1 MLKYLCIINKPWR
14 QMVIMNLDYATI
26 ILGFAGGLG
35 LFIYGMQVMASG
47 LQKAAGNSLKKILEV
62 LTKNKFLGVLLGIG
76 VTAIIQSSSATT
88 VMVVGFVN
96 AGLMNLQQTVGIIMG
111 ANIGTTVT
119 GWLVSSVQW
128 AGVFSPENLA
138 PIAVF
143 IGAAL
148 AIFSKKQT
156 VNQIGE
162 ILVGFGMLF
171 IGIEMM
177 STGVEPLQHLPAFKE
192 AFTQFGRNPLLGVL
206 VGAVVTAVIQSSS
219 ASVGILQSLSL
230 TGLVSWNSA
239 VYIIMGQNIGTCVT
253 ALLSSVG
260 TSKNAKGAAY
270 IHLLFNV
277 IGSVFF
283 SILAAIFFTFYHDFG
298 FQKIG
303 MVEIS
308 LIHTGFNIANTVI
321 MFPFSGLFV
330 KMAEKLATV
339 TSKNTGDDETVP
351 VHLDDRILSTPS
363 IAMSNC
369 TKEIV
374 RLGNMSLKNLTAAC
388 ESLENR
394 DGSRVEKILEREKNI
409 DNLTKAITAY
419 LVKLCNSNLTK
430 QENTNATGMFHIVN
444 DMERIGDHA
453 ENIIEMTQ
461 QMIADDLE
469 LSKKG
474 IDDLKKMAE
483 ESLKSVR
490 NCIIALSDNDIDFA
504 EKVIKEEERVDNL
517 EKQIRGEH
525 MQRLTSGECNPRVGV
540 IFLDALT
547 NLERVSDHALNVA
560 QGVIGANTTKN

>member
-1 MLKYLCIINKPWR
+1 
-14 QMVIMNLDYATI
+14 MNLDYATI

-270 IHLLFNV
+270 IHLLFNI

-298 FQKIG
+298 SQKIG

-308 LIHTGFNIANTVI
+308 LIHTAFNIANTVI

-330 KMAEKLATV
+330 KMAEKLAAA
-339 TSKNTGDDETVP
+339 TSKNAGDDETVP

>member
-1 MLKYLCIINKPWR
+1 
-14 QMVIMNLDYATI
+14 MNLDYATI

-62 LTKNKFLGVLLGIG
+62 LTKNKFLGVLLGVG

-298 FQKIG
+298 SQKIG

-308 LIHTGFNIANTVI
+308 LIHTAFNIANTVI

-330 KMAEKLATV
+330 KMAEKLAAA
-339 TSKNTGDDETVP
+339 TSKNAGDDETVP

>member
-1 MLKYLCIINKPWR
+1 
-14 QMVIMNLDYATI
+14 MNLDYATI

-540 IFLDALT
+540 IFLVALT

>member
-1 MLKYLCIINKPWR
+1 
-14 QMVIMNLDYATI
+14 MNYATI

-177 STGVEPLQHLPAFKE
+177 SSGVEPLQKLPAFKE

-219 ASVGILQSLSL
+219 ASVGILQSLSI

>member
-1 MLKYLCIINKPWR
+1 
-14 QMVIMNLDYATI
+14 MNLDYATI

-339 TSKNTGDDETVP
+339 TSKNTGDDETVQ

>member
-1 MLKYLCIINKPWR
+1 
-14 QMVIMNLDYATI
+14 MVIMNLDYATI

-230 TGLVSWNSA
+230 TGLVSWNST

>member
-1 MLKYLCIINKPWR
+1 
-14 QMVIMNLDYATI
+14 MVIMNLDYETI

>member
-1 MLKYLCIINKPWR
+1 
-14 QMVIMNLDYATI
+14 MVIMNLDYATI

-62 LTKNKFLGVLLGIG
+62 LTKNKFLGVLLGVG

-308 LIHTGFNIANTVI
+308 LIHTAFNIANTVI

-330 KMAEKLATV
+330 KMAEKLAAV

>member
-1 MLKYLCIINKPWR
+1 
-14 QMVIMNLDYATI
+14 MVIMNYATI

-35 LFIYGMQVMASG
+35 LFIYGMQIMASG

-128 AGVFSPENLA
+128 AGIFSPENLA

-148 AIFSKKQT
+148 GIFSKKQT

-177 STGVEPLQHLPAFKE
+177 STGVEPLDLPAFRD
-192 AFTQFGRNPLLGVL
+192 AFTHFGRNPFLGVL

-283 SILAAIFFTFYHDFG
+283 SILAAIFFSFYHDFG

-339 TSKNTGDDETVP
+339 TSKNVGEDETVP

-560 QGVIGANTTKN
+560 QGVIGANTTRN

>member
-1 MLKYLCIINKPWR
+1 
-14 QMVIMNLDYATI
+14 MNLDYATI

-177 STGVEPLQHLPAFKE
+177 STGVEPLKHLPAFKE

>member
-1 MLKYLCIINKPWR
+1 
-14 QMVIMNLDYATI
+14 MNLDYATI

-62 LTKNKFLGVLLGIG
+62 LTKNKFLGVLLGVG

-298 FQKIG
+298 SQKIG

-308 LIHTGFNIANTVI
+308 LIHTAFNIANTVI

-330 KMAEKLATV
+330 KMAEKLAAV

>member
-1 MLKYLCIINKPWR
+1 
-14 QMVIMNLDYATI
+14 MVIMNLDYATI

-339 TSKNTGDDETVP
+339 TSKNTGEDETVP

-560 QGVIGANTTKN
+560 QGVIGANTTRN

>member
-1 MLKYLCIINKPWR
+1 
-14 QMVIMNLDYATI
+14 MVIMNLDYATI

>member
-1 MLKYLCIINKPWR
+1 
-14 QMVIMNLDYATI
+14 MNLDYATI

-277 IGSVFF
+277 IGSVFS

>member
-1 MLKYLCIINKPWR
+1 
-14 QMVIMNLDYATI
+14 MVIMNYATI

-177 STGVEPLQHLPAFKE
+177 SSGVEPLQKLPAFKE

-219 ASVGILQSLSL
+219 ASVGILQSLSI

-283 SILAAIFFTFYHDFG
+283 SILAAIFFSFYHDFG

-339 TSKNTGDDETVP
+339 TSKNVGEDETVP

-560 QGVIGANTTKN
+560 QGVIGANTTRN

>member
-1 MLKYLCIINKPWR
+1 
-14 QMVIMNLDYATI
+14 MVIMNLDYATI

-474 IDDLKKMAE
+474 IDDLKNMAE

>member
-1 MLKYLCIINKPWR
+1 
-14 QMVIMNLDYATI
+14 MVIMNLDYATI

-490 NCIIALSDNDIDFA
+490 YCIIALSDNDIDFA

>member
-1 MLKYLCIINKPWR
+1 
-14 QMVIMNLDYATI
+14 MVIMNLDYATI

-206 VGAVVTAVIQSSS
+206 VGAVGTAVIQSSS

>member
-1 MLKYLCIINKPWR
+1 
-14 QMVIMNLDYATI
+14 MVIMNLNYATI

>member
-1 MLKYLCIINKPWR
+1 
-14 QMVIMNLDYATI
+14 MNLDYATI

-444 DMERIGDHA
+444 DMKRIGDHA

>member
-1 MLKYLCIINKPWR
+1 
-14 QMVIMNLDYATI
+14 MVIMNLDYATI

-206 VGAVVTAVIQSSS
+206 VGAVVS

-308 LIHTGFNIANTVI
+308 LIHTGFNTVI

>member
-1 MLKYLCIINKPWR
+1 
-14 QMVIMNLDYATI
+14 MNLDYATI

-321 MFPFSGLFV
+321 MFPCSGLFV

-339 TSKNTGDDETVP
+339 TSKNTGEDETVP

>member
-1 MLKYLCIINKPWR
+1 
-14 QMVIMNLDYATI
+14 MNLDYATI

-308 LIHTGFNIANTVI
+308 LIHTGFNIVNTVI

>member
-1 MLKYLCIINKPWR
+1 
-14 QMVIMNLDYATI
+14 MVIMNLDYATI

-128 AGVFSPENLA
+128 AGVSSPENLA

>member
-1 MLKYLCIINKPWR
+1 
-14 QMVIMNLDYATI
+14 MVIMNLDYATI

-62 LTKNKFLGVLLGIG
+62 LTKNKFLGVLLGVG

-298 FQKIG
+298 SQKIG

-308 LIHTGFNIANTVI
+308 LIHTAFNIANTVI

-330 KMAEKLATV
+330 KMAEKLAAA
-339 TSKNTGDDETVP
+339 TSKNAGDDETVP

>member
-1 MLKYLCIINKPWR
+1 
-14 QMVIMNLDYATI
+14 MVIMNYATI

-128 AGVFSPENLA
+128 AGIFSPENLA

-283 SILAAIFFTFYHDFG
+283 SVLAAIFFTFYHDFG

-330 KMAEKLATV
+330 KMAEKLAAV
-339 TSKNTGDDETVP
+339 TSKNAGDDETVP

>member
-1 MLKYLCIINKPWR
+1 
-14 QMVIMNLDYATI
+14 MNLDYATI

-298 FQKIG
+298 SQKIG

-308 LIHTGFNIANTVI
+308 LIHTAFNIANTVI

-330 KMAEKLATV
+330 KMAEKLAAA
-339 TSKNTGDDETVP
+339 TSKNAGDDETVP

>member
-1 MLKYLCIINKPWR
+1 
-14 QMVIMNLDYATI
+14 MVIMNLDYATI

-394 DGSRVEKILEREKNI
+394 DGSIVEKILEREKNI

>member
-1 MLKYLCIINKPWR
+1 
-14 QMVIMNLDYATI
+14 MNLDYATI

-76 VTAIIQSSSATT
+76 VTAIIHSSSATT

>member
-1 MLKYLCIINKPWR
+1 
-14 QMVIMNLDYATI
+14 MNYATI

-177 STGVEPLQHLPAFKE
+177 SSGVEPLQKLPAFKE

-219 ASVGILQSLSL
+219 ASVGILQSLSI

-330 KMAEKLATV
+330 KMAEKLATI
-339 TSKNTGDDETVP
+339 TSKNVGEDETVP

-560 QGVIGANTTKN
+560 QGVIGANTTRN

>member
-1 MLKYLCIINKPWR
+1 
-14 QMVIMNLDYATI
+14 MVIMNLDYATI

-96 AGLMNLQQTVGIIMG
+96 AVLMNLQQTVGIIMG
-111 ANIGTTVT
+111 AIIGTTVT

>member
-1 MLKYLCIINKPWR
+1 
-14 QMVIMNLDYATI
+14 MVIMNYATI

-35 LFIYGMQVMASG
+35 LFIYGMQIMASG

-128 AGVFSPENLA
+128 AGIFSPENLA

-148 AIFSKKQT
+148 GIFSKKQT

-177 STGVEPLQHLPAFKE
+177 STGVEPLKDLPAFRE
-192 AFTQFGRNPLLGVL
+192 AFTHFGRNPFLGVL

-283 SILAAIFFTFYHDFG
+283 SVLAAIFFTFYHDFG

-339 TSKNTGDDETVP
+339 TSKNAGDDETVP

-560 QGVIGANTTKN
+560 QGVIGANTTRN

>member
-1 MLKYLCIINKPWR
+1 
-14 QMVIMNLDYATI
+14 MVIMSLDYATI

-177 STGVEPLQHLPAFKE
+177 SSGVEPLQKLPAFKE

-219 ASVGILQSLSL
+219 ASVGILQSLSI

-283 SILAAIFFTFYHDFG
+283 SILAAIFFSFYHDFG

-330 KMAEKLATV
+330 KMAEKLATI
-339 TSKNTGDDETVP
+339 TSKNVGEDETVP

-560 QGVIGANTTKN
+560 QGVIGANTTRN

>member
-1 MLKYLCIINKPWR
+1 
-14 QMVIMNLDYATI
+14 MNLDYATI

-96 AGLMNLQQTVGIIMG
+96 AGLMNLQQTVGMIMG

>member
-1 MLKYLCIINKPWR
+1 
-14 QMVIMNLDYATI
+14 MVIMNYATI

-177 STGVEPLQHLPAFKE
+177 SSGVEPLQKLPAFKE

-219 ASVGILQSLSL
+219 ASVGILQSLSI

-560 QGVIGANTTKN
+560 QGVIGANTTRN

>member
-1 MLKYLCIINKPWR
+1 
-14 QMVIMNLDYATI
+14 MNLDYATI

-430 QENTNATGMFHIVN
+430 QENTNATCMFHIVN

>member
-1 MLKYLCIINKPWR
+1 
-14 QMVIMNLDYATI
+14 MNTLTHVGN
-26 ILGFAGGLG
+26 LFAFIGGLG
-35 LFIYGMQVMASG
+35 MFLYGMDIMASG
-47 LQKAAGNSLKKILEV
+47 LQKTAGNKMKDLLGY
-62 LTKNKFLGVLLGIG
+62 LTNNRILGVLVGAL

-277 IGSVFF
+277 IGSIFF
-283 SILAAIFFTFYHDFG
+283 SILAAIFFTVYHDFG

-308 LIHTGFNIANTVI
+308 SV
-321 MFPFSGLFV
+321 
-330 KMAEKLATV
+330 
-339 TSKNTGDDETVP
+339 
-351 VHLDDRILSTPS
+351 
-363 IAMSNC
+363 
-369 TKEIV
+369 
-374 RLGNMSLKNLTAAC
+374 SLYIC
-388 ESLENR
+388 R
-394 DGSRVEKILEREKNI
+394 YI
-409 DNLTKAITAY
+409 
-419 LVKLCNSNLTK
+419 
-430 QENTNATGMFHIVN
+430 
-444 DMERIGDHA
+444 
-453 ENIIEMTQ
+453 
-461 QMIADDLE
+461 
-469 LSKKG
+469 
-474 IDDLKKMAE
+474 
-483 ESLKSVR
+483 
-490 NCIIALSDNDIDFA
+490 
-504 EKVIKEEERVDNL
+504 
-517 EKQIRGEH
+517 
-525 MQRLTSGECNPRVGV
+525 
-540 IFLDALT
+540 
-547 NLERVSDHALNVA
+547 
-560 QGVIGANTTKN
+560 

>member
-1 MLKYLCIINKPWR
+1 
-14 QMVIMNLDYATI
+14 MNLDYATI

-339 TSKNTGDDETVP
+339 TSKNTGEDETVP